1 MTSCEAHDI
10 SAVDIHYHSSCY
22 IKFALKSLSAT
33 AAEEYNMLQLNFFK
47 GFAYWFKNVLYV
59 ERRLFS
65 SAIYLKTSNI
75 FVRKTVL
82 KIHNYH
88 FEKENHRYFSWRS
101 FILSKWEILDY
112 TLRWCKSLSI
122 YYSSPEKRRLRD
134 CDIRKSFGNMIRTK
148 FRSIKSQNIYPTWP
162 YSPGEKFD
170 L

>member
-22 IKFALKSLSAT
+22 IKFALKSL
-33 AAEEYNMLQLNFFK
+33 LQPLQKNTICCSWIFSK
-47 GFAYWFKNVLYV
+47 GLLTDSKTYYMWKGGFSHQRFIWKHQTSLWGKRYW
-59 ERRLFS
+59 
-65 SAIYLKTSNI
+65 
-75 FVRKTVL
+75 